1 MKTVDEIFYRCGFP
15 RHTREDRNMFDNKEI
30 IIVDNYNDAKS
41 QLLEAVLEVIGEDEL
56 EEVEYDET
64 IGKQT
69 DLTLV
74 IRNQLKAEQRKR
86 AKELFG
92 VEE

>member
-1 MKTVDEIFYRCGFP
+1 MKTVDEMLANFT
-15 RHTREDRNMFDNKEI
+15 TRLYLEGGNNADKITKD
-30 IIVDNYNDAKS
+30 YKS
-41 QLLEAVLEVIGEDEL
+41 QLLKAVLEVIGEDEP

-64 IGKQT
+64 TGKQT

-92 VEE
+92 VKE

>member
-1 MKTVDEIFYRCGFP
+1 MKTVDEILLQYRAELRQGLNELAGHDP
-15 RHTREDRNMFDNKEI
+15 LKT
-30 IIVDNYNDAKS
+30 AKS
-41 QLLEAVLEVIGEDEL
+41 QLLEAVLEVIGEDEP
-56 EEVEYDET
+56 EEVEYDEIT
-64 IGKQT
+64 GGKQT

-92 VEE
+92 VKE

>member
-41 QLLEAVLEVIGEDEL
+41 QLLEAVLEVIGEDEP
-56 EEVEYDET
+56 EEVEYDEIT
-64 IGKQT
+64 GGKQT

-74 IRNQLKAEQRKR
+74 IQRKR

-92 VEE
+92 VKE